1 MRRMKMN
8 NFITRKYLFLAT
20 IMGCSQVFSASLA
33 QERNRDFLM
42 DLDIP
47 LMSGLVEN
55 TDEAMV
61 FDSPEGRI
69 INAEAQGQ
77 ITAIKT
83 FEYYRSVLPSLGW
96 NINKDQQNGMACE
109 EPAQYCIEAIRDQ
122 ESLLLQFSA
131 NNGTS
136 KISYSL
142 FPNS

>member
-1 MRRMKMN
+1 MN
-8 NFITRKYLFLAT
+8 NLITRKQLFLAT
-20 IMGCSQVFSASLA
+20 IMGCSQVFSVGLA
-33 QERNRDFLM
+33 QERNRDLLM
-42 DLDIP
+42 NLDIP

-55 TDEAMV
+55 TDEAVV

-69 INAEAQGQ
+69 INAEAQGE

-96 NINKDQQNGMACE
+96 NINKDQHNGMTCE

-131 NNGTS
+131 SNGTS

>member
-1 MRRMKMN
+1 MN
-8 NFITRKYLFLAT
+8 NFISKKHLFLVIIIA
-20 IMGCSQVFSASLA
+20 CCQVSLPGFS
-33 QERNRDFLM
+33 QERNRDLLM

-55 TDEAMV
+55 ADEAMV

-77 ITAIKT
+77 ISAVKT

-96 NINKDQQNGMACE
+96 NINNDQLNGMTCE
-109 EPAQYCIEAIRDQ
+109 EPAQYCIEAIRDK
-122 ESLLLQFSA
+122 ESLHLQFNA
-131 NNGTS
+131 INGAS